1 MFTKLTLSV
10 SFALAMFAA
19 GCGQMP
25 RGGEAIMQT
34 APGDPVGSAN
44 IGTGSVTTGS
54 TTPHEAKAAGIGLG
68 P

>member
-1 MFTKLTLSV
+1 MSKKLTLSA
-10 SFALAMFAA
+10 SLALAIFAA

-25 RGGEAIMQT
+25 AGGESIMQT
-34 APGDPVGSAN
+34 TSGDPVGSAN

-54 TTPHEAKAAGIGLG
+54 TIPSEAKAAGMGLA